1 MESISDLKYEYE
13 KKQRVLDNLKKNY
26 ERRKKL
32 NLAEPDYERQIKADI
47 RTIES
52 ELSYL
57 ARKMRGIE
65 SEQTRKRI
73 INESKN

>member
-1 MESISDLKYEYE
+1 
-13 KKQRVLDNLKKNY
+13 
-26 ERRKKL
+26 L